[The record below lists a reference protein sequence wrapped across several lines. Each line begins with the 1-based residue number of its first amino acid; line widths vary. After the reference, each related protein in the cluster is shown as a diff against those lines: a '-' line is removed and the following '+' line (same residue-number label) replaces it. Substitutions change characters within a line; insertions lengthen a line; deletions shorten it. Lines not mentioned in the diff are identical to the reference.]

1 MKKRPLY
8 IYPVLMAVVAVWIG
22 VGIAPLFDV
31 RVQAQNPGPCSQIT
45 NTATSGFALTASVSG
60 SSQPP
65 CKWAAAS
72 AGTVTSVTGSSPI
85 VSSGGAT
92 PAISCPTCGT
102 GTVTS
107 VATTSPLGG
116 GTITG
121 TGTLTCTTCTVTI
134 ASGTAAMGT
143 GSISSA
149 ACATAVTVTATGT
162 AATDAIIATP
172 NGDPTSTTGYIPLT
186 AGSLYIWAY
195 PTSGNVNFRL
205 CNNTSAPITP
215 GALTINFR
223 VVR

>member
-1 MKKRPLY
+1 MKKTIIIAIPL
-8 IYPVLMAVVAVWIG
+8 LAALLWG
-22 VGIAPLFDV
+22 
-31 RVQAQNPGPCSQIT
+31 
-45 NTATSGFALTASVSG
+45 ATSGNIQWTQLASG
-60 SSQPP
+60 SRHGTATKGQSSDGTGTSGN
-65 CKWAAAS
+65 CAKFDS
-72 AGTVTSVTGSSPI
+72 AGNVVDAGSAC
-85 VSSGGAT
+85 GT
-92 PAISCPTCGT
+92 GT